1 MRKTGRGGRWAD
13 QNRTQEVWVAK
24 HTNETHN
31 HASTSASQR
40 SDIDNRP
47 STGRNFNYEHRN
59 RRRPRPQ
66 PVQKAEVSALADGI
80 ESFTCDDKP
89 VEVDIANSNC
99 EIKDQKAGNSGSS
112 KAVDDVYSRLEMLQ
126 RSSEEPE
133 LSEEQLRINDQLQ
146 EDEVSNYRELRLI

>member
-24 HTNETHN
+24 HTNQTHN
-31 HASTSASQR
+31 HASTSGSQR
-40 SDIDNRP
+40 SDLGNPP
-47 STGRNFNYEHRN
+47 STGRNFNYDHRN

-80 ESFTCDDKP
+80 QSFTCDEKP
-89 VEVDIANSNC
+89 VEVDVANSNC
-99 EIKDQKAGNSGSS
+99 EIKDQKAGDSDSS
-112 KAVDDVYSRLEMLQ
+112 EAADDVYSRLEMLQ
-126 RSSEEPE
+126 RSSEAPE

-146 EDEVSNYRELRLI
+146 EDEVSNYHEFRLI